1 MASGQVSVPSSNGP
15 VSFTVTGT
23 NTLAYA
29 QSFALALNNALT
41 QGNLGYSNLSNSSA
55 TIPGYPSA
63 TTPTVVEEEI
73 TAGGTYTLTGDSVTG
88 GVYAFVDAANRA
100 GIAVTVTGSGMN
112 DALLSEGE
120 RGSSRYAGSTT
131 YNDVGGN
138 NDIIFVNGNNTYNGD
153 MTSSAG
159 TDHILAGSG
168 DDTIYTGAGPTTVNS
183 GTGSATIYMQD
194 TVTTAGAVSDP
205 NSINPA
211 DYNQFTYLDDGTNT
225 VYMNGAADVVV
236 ATAPGQSIV
245 GGSGIDLVALVTPGG
260 DTVPGSDTV
269 QGGSGLTSVY
279 DASNGNLIDGS
290 TSASAPGTLVVTFAT
305 GIEASVGAGSG
316 TTLVYGTTGDTIT
329 FTTDTTSGTAI
340 FIGSSGE
347 SVDASTSSGSLTMVL
362 GTGNETLTGGS
373 GPTTFNANYD
383 TVTGTGAITINDF
396 GGSDVFNFVDYT
408 AAEYQAALATGTS
421 TTAGYQITLSDNTVV
436 TFAGITSITGHTT
449 NT

>member
-1 MASGQVSVPSSNGP
+1 MPSGQVSVPSSSGP

-29 QSFALALNNALT
+29 QSFALALNTALS
-41 QGNLGYSNLSNSSA
+41 QGKLGYSNLSHSSD
-55 TIPGYPSA
+55 TIPGHPSA

-73 TAGGTYTLTGDSVTG
+73 NAGGTYTLTGDSVTG
-88 GVYAFVDAANRA
+88 GVYAFVDSPTRT
-100 GIAVTVTGSGMN
+100 GIAVTVTGSGTN
-112 DALLSEGE
+112 DSLLSEGE
-120 RGSSRYAGSTT
+120 GGSPRYAGSTT

-225 VYMNGAADVVV
+225 VYMNGVADVVV
-236 ATAPGQSIV
+236 ATAPGQLIY
-245 GGSGIDLVALVTPGG
+245 GGPGIDLVALVPPVG
-260 DTVPGSDTV
+260 DNIIGIASDTV
-269 QGGSGLTSVY
+269 TGGSGLTSVY
-279 DASNGNLIDGS
+279 DASNGNLIEGS
-290 TSASAPGTLVVTFAT
+290 TGTLVVTFGT
-305 GIEASVGAGSG
+305 GIDASVVSGTG

-329 FTTDTTSGTAI
+329 YTTDTTSGTSI
-340 FIGSSGE
+340 FIGNAGE
-347 SVDASTSSGSLTMVL
+347 SVDASGSAGSLTMVL
-362 GTGNETLTGGS
+362 GTGNETLTGGT

-383 TVTGTGAITINDF
+383 TVMGTGSITINDF
-396 GGSDVFNFVDYT
+396 AGSDVFNFVGYT
-408 AAEYQAALATGTS
+408 EAEYQAALATGTS

-436 TFAGITSITGHTT
+436 TFTNLNSIAGHTT